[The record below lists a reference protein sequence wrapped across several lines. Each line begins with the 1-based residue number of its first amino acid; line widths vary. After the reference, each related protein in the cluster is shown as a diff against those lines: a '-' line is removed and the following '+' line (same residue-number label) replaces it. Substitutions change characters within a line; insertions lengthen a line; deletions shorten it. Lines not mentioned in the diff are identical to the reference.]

1 MEGVKQNMQKYGQMA
16 IEALHPYERNARTHS
31 EAQVEKIANSIREFG
46 FLNPVLIDKNDMII
60 AGHGRVLAAQKLGL
74 KKVPCLRVED
84 LTETQIRAYIL
95 ADNKLAE
102 EAGWDEEILRTELQG
117 LKDEGFDI
125 TLAGFSI
132 DDITFEDV
140 DFSNEDSDIEFA
152 EEQTA
157 PVPESKKGDR
167 YQLGDHILMVGD
179 STRGGDVEM
188 LMGGKQADL
197 CITDP
202 PYNIDY
208 VGKTKDALK
217 IQNDH
222 MNEAHFVEFL
232 SVAFANMKD
241 ALKPGAAFYIWHPS
255 QHADNFQEALN
266 NNELELRECLIW
278 VKSVFSLG
286 RQDYQWRHEPCMYGW
301 KEGAAH
307 YFVDDRTKST
317 VFEQQVDIDAMSE
330 TEAKD
335 MLRRFYNE
343 NKTLTTV
350 IHEAKPSRSELHP
363 TMKPVALIER
373 QIENSSK
380 EGEIVLDLFGGSGT
394 TLIACENKH
403 RKCRMMEFDEH
414 YADVIIKRWEEH
426 TGRKAVKLD
435 GNK

>member
-1 MEGVKQNMQKYGQMA
+1 
-16 IEALHPYERNARTHS
+16 
-31 EAQVEKIANSIREFG
+31 
-46 FLNPVLIDKNDMII
+46 
-60 AGHGRVLAAQKLGL
+60 
-74 KKVPCLRVED
+74 
-84 LTETQIRAYIL
+84 
-95 ADNKLAE
+95 
-102 EAGWDEEILRTELQG
+102 
-117 LKDEGFDI
+117 
-125 TLAGFSI
+125 
-132 DDITFEDV
+132 
-140 DFSNEDSDIEFA
+140 
-152 EEQTA
+152 
-157 PVPESKKGDR
+157 
-167 YQLGDHILMVGD
+167 
-179 STRGGDVEM
+179 M